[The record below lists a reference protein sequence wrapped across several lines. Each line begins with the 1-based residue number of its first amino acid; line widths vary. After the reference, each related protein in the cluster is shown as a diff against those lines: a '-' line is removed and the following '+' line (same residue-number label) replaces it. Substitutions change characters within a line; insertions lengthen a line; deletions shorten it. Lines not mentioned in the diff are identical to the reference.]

1 MNKLWN
7 CLVELHRRAQ
17 QDYLSIIMKDLD
29 FVEAT
34 DKLRNF
40 SGSLAAVSKGEIQ
53 TSISTEANPG
63 PVDRLNA
70 AFATLKRDVA
80 VAGRRARAKAREPLR
95 TLEES
100 RRAEVKRARQTS
112 GLWWGNITPLSTHL
126 SKRAVQCFAEEE
138 S

>member
-1 MNKLWN
+1 MN
-7 CLVELHRRAQ
+7 
-17 QDYLSIIMKDLD
+17 DLD
-29 FVEAT
+29 FAEAT

-40 SGSLAAVSKGEIQ
+40 SESLAAVSKGEIQ

-80 VAGRRARAKAREPLR
+80 VAGKRARAKAREPLR

-100 RRAEVKRARQTS
+100 RRAAVKRARQTAS
-112 GLWWGNITPLSTHL
+112 GGGIITPLSTHL